1 MERIFNLFMSSSSA
15 GSFTLYQKRNNK
27 TPSCD
32 SVMLDLCVGPIKGGI
47 GSEERK
53 QWLFA
58 NSFLDEDNDSN
69 NANKAELKQKSK
81 LDRILRQNKSIRF
94 WVSSNNV
101 FENCVFFYICS
112 LLKKINKQN
121 RKYYLVQSSDG
132 DFPFAS
138 FEELE
143 SDDFKSYSEI
153 YKELS
158 QVEIA
163 NYAAE
168 WNKLCEENG
177 EEREIRNS
185 KLCTQFPDARD
196 GLTTNQ
202 RQILWTMRELGL
214 HKSGKTMRNANIVG
228 NTMKY
233 LHKADFTIY
242 KDLCNLSK
250 KYIQNIPLI
259 IFQGNNGTRK
269 NPQSVVYTESKL
281 SDAGEKVLK
290 NIEKLPEIFET
301 ISRWGEEIERP
312 SFLPG
317 EFPHLLINGNY
328 EIAGHDETRVYAA
341 IKAYL
346 ENNEISDSELH
357 NIIGNPK
364 FADDRIIV
372 EENFE
377 EYHKTGKGF
386 IKYRY
391 PESKK
396 IYEMILQNRVLVD
409 GEAKIVNLKEMIQVF
424 VEHKKR
430 TELRIK
436 KFDLEAAQKKLKYLK
451 GLKYFAINLDKLYSQ
466 LQDMELEDFKSYV
479 QKLLELDRE
488 TIDIILEMKMDS
500 LVGIEKK
507 VIKLEGIISDLR
519 TEI

>member
-1 MERIFNLFMSSSSA
+1 MNSSSA
-15 GSFTLYQKRNNK
+15 GGFTLYQKRNNK

-32 SVMLDLCVGPIKGGI
+32 SIMFDLFVGPIKGGI

-53 QWLFA
+53 KWLFA
-58 NSFLDEDNDSN
+58 NSFLDEDNDLDD
-69 NANKAELKQKSK
+69 ANKAESKQKSK

-101 FENCVFFYICS
+101 LENCVFFYICS

-121 RKYYLVQSSDG
+121 RKYYLVQFSDG
-132 DFPFAS
+132 DFPFSS

-158 QVEIA
+158 QIEIA

-177 EEREIRNS
+177 EEREIRNG

-233 LHKADFTIY
+233 LHKSDFTIY

-250 KYIQNIPLI
+250 KYIQNNPLI

-269 NPQSVVYTESKL
+269 NPQSVVHRYTESKL
-281 SDAGEKVLK
+281 SDAGEKALK

-301 ISRWGEEIERP
+301 INRWGEETKRP

-328 EIAGHDETRVYAA
+328 EIVGHDETRVYAA
-341 IKAYL
+341 IKAYS

-357 NIIGNPK
+357 SIIGNPK

-377 EYHKTGKGF
+377 EYHKIGKGF

-424 VEHKKR
+424 VEHQKR

-436 KFDLEAAQKKLKYLK
+436 KFDLEAAKKKLKYIK
-451 GLKYFAINLDKLYSQ
+451 GLKYFAINIDKLYLQ
-466 LQDMELEDFKSYV
+466 MQDMELEDFKSYI

-500 LVGIEKK
+500 LVGIEKEVK
-507 VIKLEGIISDLR
+507 KLEGIISDLR